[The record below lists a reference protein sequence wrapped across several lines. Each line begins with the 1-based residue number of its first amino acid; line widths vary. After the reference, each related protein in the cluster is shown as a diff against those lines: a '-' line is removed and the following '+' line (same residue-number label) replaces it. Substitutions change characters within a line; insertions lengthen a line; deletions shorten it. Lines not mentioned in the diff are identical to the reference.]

1 VRETDAELASRAAR
15 GDPAAAEELA
25 RAHGPAA
32 FRLARSLGLD
42 EHDAEDVAQEVLVR
56 LLGMLGRYDPERAAL
71 GTLVY
76 RMTVNAAADL
86 RRSQAGRPGRADT
99 EVLRSAPARASAAEP
114 GAADAGHIRRAVL
127 AAAQDLPE
135 RQRQVFVLH
144 DLEELSVS
152 EAAAALEISETNVR
166 VQLCSA
172 RRALRGRLAHL
183 IADP

>member
-1 VRETDAELASRAAR
+1 VKETDAELARRAAR

-56 LLGMLGRYDPERAAL
+56 LLGMLGRYDPERASL

-76 RMTVNAAADL
+76 RMTANAVADL
-86 RRSQAGRPGRADT
+86 RRKQAARPGRADT
-99 EVLRSAPARASAAEP
+99 EVLRSAPAREAALTPAAEDP
-114 GAADAGHIRRAVL
+114 GQIRLAVL
-127 AAAQDLPE
+127 AAAQMLPE

-144 DLEELSVS
+144 DLEELTVA

-172 RRALRGRLAHL
+172 RRSLRERLSHIL
-183 IADP
+183 EG

>member
-1 VRETDAELASRAAR
+1 VKETDAELARRAAR

-56 LLGMLGRYDPERAAL
+56 LLGMLGRYDPDRAAL

-86 RRSQAGRPGRADT
+86 RRKQAVRPGRADS
-99 EVLRSAPARASAAEP
+99 EVLRSAPAREEYSEP
-114 GAADAGHIRRAVL
+114 AIGNDPGRIRRAVL

-144 DLEELSVS
+144 DLEELSIP

-172 RRALRGRLAHL
+172 RRALRERLAHL
-183 IADP
+183 LEG